1 MENTR
6 TNNVVRNIIFAG
18 INGVIG
24 TLLPFAVRTCTIRYL
39 GSEYMGLNNLCSSIL
54 TVLSATDLG
63 VANAF
68 AFRLYQPVAEHD
80 KAKVCSLLNFYKKV
94 YFVVGMAILS
104 IGLMILPFFKCF
116 ISQNMPQGVNVY
128 FIFFLYLINAVISY
142 TIFAYKNIIFAA
154 DQRKDYESITTSV
167 TFGLLY
173 ISQIFLI
180 AAGRYQISVCML
192 PLCTLLG
199 NISRN
204 LIACCKYPDYFPKG
218 TISKDVKEALK
229 NDILSV
235 AVYKFR
241 DISRNAFDSIV
252 ISAYQGLIILS
263 DYQNYYMILSVPVW
277 LLTILY
283 ASILPSVG
291 NLAVSGSR
299 EEMYGIYKKTAFIL
313 SFLSAWA
320 AVCYGCLI
328 QDFVG
333 LWLGAE
339 YRLSETAVILFAVYI
354 YLHGEIMVIKIM
366 RESIGLWNQGRIW
379 AVLEMAANLVLN
391 VLLARWIGVEGV
403 ILATII
409 TIVCISI
416 PAENRI
422 LFRWY
427 FTGKGTEKLKGL
439 LVNAA
444 WAAGT
449 ALAAGFC
456 CCFAPWGRCVGFVCK
471 VCICVCLPPVSCAV
485 CFHRTDEFRFLKNL
499 IKGF

>member
-6 TNNVVRNIIFAG
+6 TNNVVRNIIFAT

-24 TLLPFAVRTCTIRYL
+24 TLLPFVVRTYTIRYL

-54 TVLSATDLG
+54 AVLSATDLG

-68 AFRLYQPVAEHD
+68 AFRLYKPVAEHD
-80 KAKVCSLLNFYKKV
+80 KAEVCRRLNFYKKV
-94 YFVVGMAILS
+94 YFAVGMVILS
-104 IGLMILPFFKCF
+104 MGLLILPFFKCF
-116 ISQNMPQGVNVY
+116 ISQNIPQDVNVY
-128 FIFFLYLINAVISY
+128 FIFFLYLINTVISY

-180 AAGRYQISVCML
+180 AAGNYSISVCML

-199 NISRN
+199 NILRN
-204 LIACCKYPDYFPKG
+204 LIARCKYPDYFPQG
-218 TISKDVKEALK
+218 TIAKDVAEALK
-229 NDILSV
+229 NDIFSV

-241 DISRNAFDSIV
+241 DISRNAFDNIV
-252 ISAYQGLIILS
+252 ISAYQGLVLLS
-263 DYQNYYMILSVPVW
+263 DYQNYYMVLSVPVW

-313 SFLSAWA
+313 SSLSAWA
-320 AVCYGCLI
+320 AIGYGCLI
-328 QDFVG
+328 QDFVE

-339 YRLSETAVILFAVYI
+339 FRLSGTAVVLFAVYI

-366 RESIGLWNQGRIW
+366 RESIGLWNGRIW
-379 AVLEMAANLVLN
+379 AGLEMAANLVLN
-391 VLLARWIGVEGV
+391 VLLARRFGVEGV
-403 ILATII
+403 ILATVI

-422 LFRWY
+422 LFRQY
-427 FTGKGTEKLKGL
+427 FTGKGTQKRKGL
-439 LVNAA
+439 IVNAA

-456 CCFAPWGRCVGFVCK
+456 CCFAPHGQYAGFVYK
-471 VCICVCLPPVSCAV
+471 VCICLCLPPVSCAA
-485 CFHRTDEFRFLKNL
+485 CFHRTDEFRFLKNIL
-499 IKGF
+499 